1 MRFGL
6 RCWLASPFLLLIC
19 FAGFSGL
26 FSGLGVAG
34 FARFAA
40 TIRARYAREVPPLC
54 SQGYFPGA
62 SQQHGP
68 PACASPTVSCAER
81 VYYAKIRRPWAS
93 PSRRFVFATQVQ
105 LAALRPCQ
113 RKSSSQDHQSEE
125 DVKERPAATG
135 YETRCGRIPP
145 SLPSVRG
152 RASRAAGMLLGSPQ
166 LWPKHHLARQHERGG
181 YGTSVGGGGSDYRC
195 RPGDLRRGATRVEA
209 AAGASH
215 GHR

>member
-26 FSGLGVAG
+26 GVAG

-40 TIRARYAREVPPLC
+40 TMRARYACEVPPLC

-125 DVKERPAATG
+125 DVKERPAATIS
-135 YETRCGRIPP
+135 ERRR
-145 SLPSVRG
+145 SLERTGGKSLSDSTVR
-152 RASRAAGMLLGSPQ
+152 RLLKGMGISQ
-166 LWPKHHLARQHERGG
+166 KNGVWRRWN
-181 YGTSVGGGGSDYRC
+181 GTSG
-195 RPGDLRRGATRVEA
+195 
-209 AAGASH
+209 
-215 GHR
+215 